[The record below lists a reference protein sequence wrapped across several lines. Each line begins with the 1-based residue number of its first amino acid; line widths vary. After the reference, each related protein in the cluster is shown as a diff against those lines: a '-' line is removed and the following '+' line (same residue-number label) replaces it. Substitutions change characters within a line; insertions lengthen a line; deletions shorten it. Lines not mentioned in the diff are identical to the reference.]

1 MSDKNLL
8 TLYVVFRIQ
17 RLNENKKRVTKLE
30 TEAEFR
36 FKKLND
42 ALELKTNEMIQLS
55 GEFEERMRR
64 KEEEQIRL
72 KKELTQ
78 IAIGELNVAYTIQVM
93 LI

>member
-1 MSDKNLL
+1 MSLCDCR
-8 TLYVVFRIQ
+8 VQ

-36 FKKLND
+36 FKKLSD
-42 ALELKTNEMIQLS
+42 ALEMKTNEMKQLS

-64 KEEEQIRL
+64 KEEEQVKL

-78 IAIGELNVAYTIQVM
+78 IAIGPLNDDN
-93 LI
+93 LNKLCSFSF